1 MKFCEECGAQLE
13 DDVMFCDECG
23 AQIAEVAENV
33 EAPNEP
39 QPEPVVKPIKTKSVP
54 KIYIVGGAVGIVLV
68 AVIVVL
74 VVMLLKKGN
83 EQIPVVDADETTS
96 IEGEIEHT
104 TEESTTEEPTTEEPT
119 DQESQTDDE
128 KYKYL
133 DDFVT
138 LVGQISDWPS
148 NMNED
153 EFDKYQKELYD
164 EWTRGESFKE
174 IVVGDDDKL
183 YLDLFR
189 GKPYGAYSITGSY
202 EGIEF
207 RFVIFKRYYEY
218 TARYEEIYD
227 SQSYEYVFGLD
238 VDNIYLDKANYAHC
252 YYNEINGGKLSFMIS
267 PYREDTCRFSVSK
280 SEYMSGGYAYID
292 AIIKEGY
299 ESLVTFDTLDEY
311 YNYFYSN

>member
-104 TEESTTEEPTTEEPT
+104 TEES
-119 DQESQTDDE
+119 QTNDE

-207 RFVIFKRYYEY
+207 RFLIFKRDYEY
-218 TARYEEIYD
+218 TARYEEIFA
-227 SQSYEYVFGLD
+227 SQYVFSLD

-252 YYNEINGGKLSFMIS
+252 YYDEINGGKLSFMIS

-280 SEYMSGGYAYID
+280 SEYMSGGYVYID

-299 ESLVTFDTLDEY
+299 EELVTFDTLDEY